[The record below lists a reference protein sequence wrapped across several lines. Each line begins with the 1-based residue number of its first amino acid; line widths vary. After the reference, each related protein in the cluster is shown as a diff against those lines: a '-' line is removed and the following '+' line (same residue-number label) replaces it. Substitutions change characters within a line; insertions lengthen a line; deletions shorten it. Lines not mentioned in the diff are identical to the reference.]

1 MVVYPE
7 GTWYHGMTADRIP
20 EFVRRHLIEGKPVK
34 EWVFAHN
41 ALGETPRRE

>member
-7 GTWYHGMTADRIP
+7 GTWYHGMTADRIA
-20 EFVRRHLIEGKPVK
+20 EFVQSHLMNGEPIE

-41 ALGETPRRE
+41 PIGLP